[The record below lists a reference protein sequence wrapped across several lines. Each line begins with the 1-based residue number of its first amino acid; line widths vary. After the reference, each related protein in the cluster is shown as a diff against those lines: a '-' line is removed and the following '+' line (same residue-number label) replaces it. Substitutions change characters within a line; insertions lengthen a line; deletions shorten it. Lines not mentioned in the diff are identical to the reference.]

1 MRVEIDCPSRR
12 HALGLSHSFHLFES
26 DLRVHCWSHT
36 RDRPKL
42 TFLVYN
48 LQDLIAAGS
57 FVTETSAVAQNKIK
71 SSRNEV
77 VDCFLSI
84 FFFQEVDGAARGRS
98 GYKAGRQ

>member
-1 MRVEIDCPSRR
+1 M
-12 HALGLSHSFHLFES
+12 
-26 DLRVHCWSHT
+26 
-36 RDRPKL
+36 
-42 TFLVYN
+42 
-48 LQDLIAAGS
+48 
-57 FVTETSAVAQNKIK
+57 TETSAVAQNKIK